1 MQSDSTIGNIFLS
14 VSKKLIKLIARLYA
28 LAISYASFFW
38 FVAYAESLVDLI
50 ILEAV
55 NKLVLDGMPFRDAYK
70 KVATDVESG
79 NFFHSDSLNHTH
91 VGSMGNLCNNEIKL
105 LMRDIVLKFNFNKV
119 KIAFQQ
125 LLG

>member
-1 MQSDSTIGNIFLS
+1 MQSDSKIGKIFLS

-70 KVATDVESG
+70 KVATDVESE